1 LEENVEEQMG
11 QEKFFVFFDI
21 GGGWGR
27 GGLGRGAEKGIP
39 GIEVG
44 IAVACVGDEGTVG
57 GGESRTTESSSYET
71 ASSSPSRVSRKE
83 DGE

>member
-1 LEENVEEQMG
+1 MEKDAEQMG
-11 QEKFFVFFDI
+11 QLKFFVFFDI

-27 GGLGRGAEKGIP
+27 RGWGRGVEEGIS

-44 IAVACVGDEGTVG
+44 VTVACVGDEGTVG
-57 GGESRTTESSSYET
+57 GGVSRTTESSSWESV
-71 ASSSPSRVSRKE
+71 SSSPSRVSRKE